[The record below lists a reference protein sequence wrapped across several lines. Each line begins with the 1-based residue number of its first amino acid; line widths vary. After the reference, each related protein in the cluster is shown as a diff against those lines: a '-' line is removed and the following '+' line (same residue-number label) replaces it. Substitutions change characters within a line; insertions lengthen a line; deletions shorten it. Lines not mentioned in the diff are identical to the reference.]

1 MQKKSLETVLYSAV
15 GVIVMAAIVI
25 GFNILTAPLHKRVD
39 LTKEKAYTLS
49 AGTKAIL
56 AKLDTPVKLRYYCT
70 QAENATPYSV
80 YLKAYAKRVEDLLS
94 EYQQAA
100 HGKLIIQKYDPQPD
114 SDAEDSARLDGIEPQ
129 NLPGGEPFYLGLA
142 VSQFDAKEAMP
153 FLSPDRERELEYDIS
168 RAISRVVKPEKAV
181 VGVMTGL
188 PVFGQ
193 EPNPMM
199 QQMGQGQ
206 QQPPWQLITELQND
220 YTLRRV
226 PMDAMK
232 IDDDIKVLIVMY
244 PKDISDAAQF
254 ALDQFVMRGGKL
266 IAFLDA
272 SSQVDS
278 RGQNPM
284 MGQVPGGGASLD
296 KLLTAWGLKFDS
308 SKVVADRTL
317 GMTLGDPGDAT
328 QQRPVWLKL
337 TPDGINSND
346 LATAE
351 LDNIWYFSGGA
362 ITGTPASGLN
372 ETVLLKSTAD
382 SQLVDGVLAQL
393 SGGDVLKNFKPSGV
407 QYALAVRLTGKF
419 KTAFPMGNP
428 EEKADDTNKT
438 ARAETSLKES
448 KDDNSVVLVGDA
460 DMFYDGFTLRRVD
473 TPFGPMAMAMN
484 GNLSFAQNL
493 VEQLSGDNNLIAV
506 RSRAVVEHPFTR
518 LNDIKK
524 KEETR
529 SNDKIKEYQDTYD
542 KTVARLQELQQ
553 QKNPNQKYIESPE
566 QQAEIDNL
574 KKTQAKVG
582 VELRKIKKDSRK
594 EELALQHKVEIV
606 NIAAMPLVVVV
617 AGVGLAVFKRK
628 RNSAK

>member
-15 GVIVMAAIVI
+15 GVVVMAAIVV
-25 GFNILTAPLHKRVD
+25 GLNILTAPVHKRVD

-56 AKLDTPVKLRYYCT
+56 AKLDTPVKVRLYCT

-80 YLKAYAKRVEDLLS
+80 YFKAYAKRVEDLLA
-94 EYQQAA
+94 EYRQAA

-114 SDAEDSARLDGIEPQ
+114 SEAEDSARLDGIEAQ
-129 NLPGGEPFYLGLA
+129 NLGGEPFYLGLA
-142 VSQFDAKEAMP
+142 VSQFDAKEAIP

-168 RAISRVVKPEKAV
+168 RAISRVVKPQKPV
-181 VGVMTGL
+181 IGVMTGL

-206 QQPPWQLITELQND
+206 QQPPWQLINELQSD
-220 YTLRRV
+220 YSVRRV
-226 PMDAMK
+226 PLDAPK
-232 IDDDIKVLIVMY
+232 IDDDIKVLMVIY
-244 PKDISDAAQF
+244 PKEISDAAQY
-254 ALDQFVMRGGKL
+254 AVDQFVMRGGKL

-296 KLLTAWGLKFDS
+296 KLLGAWGLKFDT
-308 SKVVADRTL
+308 SKVVADRTFGMEL
-317 GMTLGDPGDAT
+317 GESGDAT

-351 LDNIWYFSGGA
+351 LDNIWYFSGGVF
-362 ITGTPASGLN
+362 TGTPAPGLN
-372 ETVLLKSTAD
+372 ETVLLKSTKD
-382 SQLVDGVLAQL
+382 SQLVDGILAQF
-393 SGGDVLKNFKPSGV
+393 SGGDILKEFKPSGT

-419 KTAFPMGNP
+419 KTAFPNGLA
-428 EEKADDTNKT
+428 ADKSDETNKT
-438 ARAETSLKES
+438 AKADASLKETRE
-448 KDDNSVVLVGDA
+448 DNSVVLVGDS

-473 TPFGPMAMAMN
+473 TPFGAMAMAMN

-493 VEQLSGDNNLIAV
+493 VELFSGDNNLIKV

-518 LNDIKK
+518 LNAIKK
-524 KEETR
+524 EAEARTASKEKEEQ
-529 SNDKIKEYQDTYD
+529 DKYNSTS
-542 KTVARLQELQQ
+542 ARLQELQQ
-553 QKNPNQKYIESPE
+553 QKNPNQKYVISPE
-566 QQAEIDNL
+566 QQAEIDKLN
-574 KKTQAKVG
+574 A
-582 VELRKIKKDSRK
+582 ELARSGMEKRKIQKDSKK
-594 EELALQHKVEIV
+594 EEIALQHKVEIV
-606 NIAAMPLVVVV
+606 NIAAMPLLVIL
-617 AGVGLAVFKRK
+617 AGVSLAVFKRK